1 MAISSS
7 IPPPVTARN
16 EVTWQSH
23 SLPPTLSFFIFVFL
37 FIFLFVFFFL
47 SLNLSLRTCQRQ
59 VRQSHSF
66 ILAFFVFAFLLNT
79 IDQRIS
85 CNFTFYYSPPFVIAR
100 GEATWQ
106 PHTLLPTSYVFAFL
120 SLSLRASLSLRGNH
134 ILCSPHLL
142 SLSLY
147 FH

>member
-47 SLNLSLRTCQRQ
+47 SLNPLLRTLRQQCVAITFIYTSILCLCIFTKYYRPTNILQFHPLLLASLRHYEERSDVAASYSITY
-59 VRQSHSF
+59 
-66 ILAFFVFAFLLNT
+66 ILCICIPV
-79 IDQRIS
+79 
-85 CNFTFYYSPPFVIAR
+85 FVI
-100 GEATWQ
+100 EAV
-106 PHTLLPTSYVFAFL
+106 S
-120 SLSLRASLSLRGNH
+120 
-134 ILCSPHLL
+134 
-142 SLSLY
+142 
-147 FH
+147 